1 MAKQPTP
8 ESLEGR
14 WDILYRDYPEVYDEF
29 ARIPKDPEFVGFI
42 MDRFA
47 LKEKWILDVGSGTGD
62 STFKLATQAGFVL
75 GIEIE
80 DAMMSQAVA
89 NARTSRVRNVAF
101 LAANAEDL
109 PLADNSVDAALAIT
123 LAACDTARAA
133 AEMERVVRSG
143 GLVLRGDVAPGWYG
157 GHLEPIITGQPRDE
171 TVPPGSVG
179 DVHARLGYESLDV
192 YMTQDYRTIEK
203 AIRTYGFIHS
213 KRVIDHIRANGVTTI
228 RWKFRIWFKTVS

>member
-89 NARTSRVRNVAF
+89 NARTSSVHNVAF

-133 AEMERVVRSG
+133 AEMERVVHSG

-179 DVHARLGYESLDV
+179 DVHARLG
-192 YMTQDYRTIEK
+192 
-203 AIRTYGFIHS
+203 
-213 KRVIDHIRANGVTTI
+213 
-228 RWKFRIWFKTVS
+228 